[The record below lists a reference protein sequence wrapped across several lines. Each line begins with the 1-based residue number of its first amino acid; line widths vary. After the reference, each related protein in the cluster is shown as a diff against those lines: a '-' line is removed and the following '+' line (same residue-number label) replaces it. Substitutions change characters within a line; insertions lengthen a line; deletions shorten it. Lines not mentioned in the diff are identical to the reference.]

1 MNEETR
7 KVSRSLLTA
16 TSITQG
22 VILLAYLMEVIKGER
37 QLGYYLTLAAIILI
51 PCVLAWILLNTRPDS
66 TNCRYIGMVGFLAMY
81 TMVLVTGDTAMTFV
95 YILVPLSYLI
105 VCADMKLQ
113 ILVLIWSLGANL
125 TSILY
130 RILALKA
137 TGADNIADYEIQFL
151 ASLLCMLFTLF
162 STRLQS
168 TLNRNKL
175 DKVLAQEEHTAQTLE
190 QILKVADTVSSETN
204 AVLTMVDQ
212 VADASTITTQ
222 SMDEIST
229 GTTQT
234 ADSIQEQLAQ
244 TESIQSIIRQASTI
258 SESMQAT
265 MDDTHRHISTGMQNM
280 EHLTES
286 AAYVQQLN
294 ASLNTEMDTLV
305 TSANQALDIIH
316 IIQDIASQTN
326 LLALNA
332 SIEAARAGEAGRGFA
347 VVATEITN
355 LAQQTTDA
363 AANIQSLLD
372 SLQQEASSASDAV
385 TDAVNAGNDQNA
397 LIMNTQET
405 FKEIQNAVSTVNE
418 NARTQAD
425 TIHQLLAVNTE
436 LVSSVET
443 ISAISEEVSATTQQA
458 YEMAGNTL
466 KLSEQMKTS
475 INSLSSSVDALKP
488 QE

>member
-1 MNEETR
+1 
-7 KVSRSLLTA
+7 
-16 TSITQG
+16 
-22 VILLAYLMEVIKGER
+22 
-37 QLGYYLTLAAIILI
+37 
-51 PCVLAWILLNTRPDS
+51 
-66 TNCRYIGMVGFLAMY
+66 
-81 TMVLVTGDTAMTFV
+81 
-95 YILVPLSYLI
+95 
-105 VCADMKLQ
+105 
-113 ILVLIWSLGANL
+113 
-125 TSILY
+125 
-130 RILALKA
+130 
-137 TGADNIADYEIQFL
+137 
-151 ASLLCMLFTLF
+151 
-162 STRLQS
+162 
-168 TLNRNKL
+168 
-175 DKVLAQEEHTAQTLE
+175 
-190 QILKVADTVSSETN
+190 
-204 AVLTMVDQ
+204 MVDQ

-332 SIEAARAGEAGRGFA
+332 SIEAARAGEAGRGFS